1 MSKNITIILSILSL
15 PICFYYYLDK
25 SQAVSASKINTTQP
39 SIIKFSSDMCG
50 ECIKMEKIINNVF
63 PKYETKIT
71 LINVP
76 VQKQTKEVKKLISE
90 YNVTLVPTLIF
101 KDKNG
106 QIVKRVEGSM
116 SNDTFENYLKRLTN
130 E

>member
-1 MSKNITIILSILSL
+1 MSKNITIILSILIL

-50 ECIKMEKIINNVF
+50 ECVKMEKIINNVF